1 MHTGSASHAI
11 ATARAIKWSVKFQA
25 HGCLRRRNYI
35 PQVSPLTSNDS
46 VRLLTRAMQQLR
58 AVRAPRR

>member
-1 MHTGSASHAI
+1 